1 MKRNNI
7 FNFATSELSQDAFI
21 CWCLNWLNYKGSEL
35 RALAVDLL
43 KEFGEED
50 VSDNQ
55 EILIKRQFKKI
66 DILVVLK
73 GLNRVYIIEDKVHSS
88 ESKDQIGGYKGKI
101 KELGKDEKKD
111 LGIDENIEVKTV
123 YFKTGFHFSPDKNV
137 KANKIITG
145 KMFKEILE
153 KYRNKN
159 EILDNYYEYLVEK
172 LRTQENEKDYLE
184 CKTESHWDWNIAKSN
199 IAQYCFLK
207 EMFSEERVKSFKNK
221 GNGPVV
227 SQYNL
232 LEKEII
238 SYGETGET
246 FRIFWRV
253 DTLTEGTY
261 LRLSYYYIFKNR
273 KDSKT
278 LNYKEI
284 SEIGYNIVH
293 KKIYDIIEEYQ
304 NELPKIYKIKK
315 CNYKEQNEIPILH
328 INLKE
333 CIKSGKDEM
342 NKLINEVKKLHG
354 YLQNENFE

>member
-1 MKRNNI
+1 MEKNNI

-21 CWCLNWLNYKGSEL
+21 CWCLNWLNYEDSEL

-55 EILIKRQFKKI
+55 EIIIKRQFKKI

-73 GLNRVYIIEDKVHSS
+73 ELNRVYIIEDKVHSS

-123 YFKTGFHFSPDKNV
+123 YFKIGFHFSPDKNV

-159 EILDNYYEYLVEK
+159 EILDNYYEYFVEK

-184 CKTESHWDWNIAKSN
+184 CKAESHWDWNIAKSN

-284 SEIGYNIVH
+284 SEMGYNIVH

-342 NKLINEVKKLHG
+342 NKLMNEVKKLHG

>member
-1 MKRNNI
+1 MERNNI

-21 CWCLNWLNYKGSEL
+21 CWCLNWLNYKDSEL
-35 RALAVDLL
+35 RALAVGLL

-55 EILIKRQFKKI
+55 EIIIKRQFKKI

-88 ESKDQIGGYKGKI
+88 ESKDQIVGYKGEI
-101 KELGKDEKKD
+101 RKEYKNSE
-111 LGIDENIEVKTV
+111 IKTV

-184 CKTESHWDWNIAKSN
+184 CKAESHWDWNIAKSN

-284 SEIGYNIVH
+284 SEMGYNIVH

-333 CIKSGKDEM
+333 YIKGGKDEM
-342 NKLINEVKKLHG
+342 NKLMNEVKKLHG
-354 YLQNENFE
+354 YLQNVNFE

>member
-1 MKRNNI
+1 MEKNNI

-21 CWCLNWLNYKGSEL
+21 CWCLNWLNYEDSEL

-55 EILIKRQFKKI
+55 EIIIKRQFKKI

-73 GLNRVYIIEDKVHSS
+73 ELNRVYIIEDKVHSS

-159 EILDNYYEYLVEK
+159 EILDNYYEYFVEK

-184 CKTESHWDWNIAKSN
+184 CKAESHWDWNIAKSN

-342 NKLINEVKKLHG
+342 NKLMNEVKKLHG

>member
-1 MKRNNI
+1 MERNNI

-21 CWCLNWLNYKGSEL
+21 CWCLNWLNYKDSEL
-35 RALAVDLL
+35 RDLAVDLL
-43 KEFGEED
+43 KAFGEESI
-50 VSDNQ
+50 SDNQ
-55 EILIKRQFKKI
+55 EIIIKRQFKKV

-73 GLNRVYIIEDKVHSS
+73 ELNRVYIIEDKVNSS
-88 ESKDQIGGYKGKI
+88 ERKDQIGKYKNEIGKEYKNSEI
-101 KELGKDEKKD
+101 
-111 LGIDENIEVKTV
+111 KTV

-137 KANKIITG
+137 KVNKIITG
-145 KMFKEILE
+145 KIFKEILK
-153 KYRNKN
+153 KYRNKS
-159 EILDNYYEYLVEK
+159 EILDSYYEYLVEK
-172 LRTQENEKDYLE
+172 LRTQENEKNYLE
-184 CKTESHWDWNIAKSN
+184 CKAESHGDWNIVKSN

-284 SEIGYNIVH
+284 SEMGYNIVH

-333 CIKSGKDEM
+333 YIKGGKDEM
-342 NKLINEVKKLHG
+342 NKLMNEVKKLHG
-354 YLQNENFE
+354 YLQNVNFE

>member
-1 MKRNNI
+1 MERNNI

-21 CWCLNWLNYKGSEL
+21 CWCLNWLNYEDSEL

-55 EILIKRQFKKI
+55 EIIIKRQFKKI

-88 ESKDQIGGYKGKI
+88 ESKDQIVGYKGEI
-101 KELGKDEKKD
+101 RKEYKNSE
-111 LGIDENIEVKTV
+111 IKTV

-153 KYRNKN
+153 KYRNKS
-159 EILDNYYEYLVEK
+159 EILDSYYVYLVEK
-172 LRTQENEKDYLE
+172 LRTQENEKNYLE
-184 CKTESHWDWNIAKSN
+184 CKAESHKDWNIAKSN

-207 EMFSEERVKSFKNK
+207 EIFSEERIVSFRNK
-221 GNGPVV
+221 GNGSAV

-232 LEKEII
+232 LGKRLPIF
-238 SYGETGET
+238 ETSE
-246 FRIFWRV
+246 RYLIFWRM
-253 DTLTEGTY
+253 DNTKKEGPY
-261 LRLSYYYIFKNR
+261 LRLNFYHKYNTENESLKYIR
-273 KDSKT
+273 KEK
-278 LNYKEI
+278 YEVV
-284 SEIGYNIVH
+284 Y
-293 KKIYDIIEEYQ
+293 KKIYKVIEEHK
-304 NELPKIYKIKK
+304 NELIKINNIEENCKYKDD
-315 CNYKEQNEIPILH
+315 YEIPILH

-333 CIKSGKDEM
+333 YIKDGKDEM
-342 NKLINEVKKLHG
+342 NKLMNEVKKLHG
-354 YLQNENFE
+354 YLQNVNFE

>member
-1 MKRNNI
+1 MERNNI

-21 CWCLNWLNYKGSEL
+21 CWCLNWLNYKDSEL
-35 RALAVDLL
+35 RDLAVDLL
-43 KEFGEED
+43 KAFGEESI
-50 VSDNQ
+50 SDNQ
-55 EILIKRQFKKI
+55 EIIIKRQFKKV

-73 GLNRVYIIEDKVHSS
+73 ELNRVYIIEDKVNSS
-88 ESKDQIGGYKGKI
+88 ERKDQIGKYKNEIGKEYKNSEI
-101 KELGKDEKKD
+101 
-111 LGIDENIEVKTV
+111 KTV

-137 KANKIITG
+137 KVNKIITG
-145 KMFKEILE
+145 KIFKEILK

-159 EILDNYYEYLVEK
+159 EILDSYYKYLAEK
-172 LRTQENEKDYLE
+172 LRIQENEKDYLE

-284 SEIGYNIVH
+284 SEMGYNIVH

-333 CIKSGKDEM
+333 YIKGGKDEM
-342 NKLINEVKKLHG
+342 NKLMNEVKKLHN
-354 YLQNENFE
+354 YLQNINFE

>member
-1 MKRNNI
+1 M
-7 FNFATSELSQDAFI
+7 
-21 CWCLNWLNYKGSEL
+21 
-35 RALAVDLL
+35 
-43 KEFGEED
+43 
-50 VSDNQ
+50 
-55 EILIKRQFKKI
+55 
-66 DILVVLK
+66 K

-88 ESKDQIGGYKGKI
+88 ESKDQIGGYKRKI

-184 CKTESHWDWNIAKSN
+184 CKAESHWDWNIAKSN

-284 SEIGYNIVH
+284 SEMGYNIVH

-333 CIKSGKDEM
+333 YIKGGKDEM
-342 NKLINEVKKLHG
+342 NKLMNEVKKLHG
-354 YLQNENFE
+354 YLQNVNFE

>member
-1 MKRNNI
+1 MERNNI
-7 FNFATSELSQDAFI
+7 FDFATSELSQDAFI
-21 CWCLNWLNYKGSEL
+21 CWCLNWLNYEDSEL

-184 CKTESHWDWNIAKSN
+184 CKAESHWDWNIAKSN

>member
-1 MKRNNI
+1 MERNNI

-21 CWCLNWLNYKGSEL
+21 CWCLNWLNYEDSEL

-43 KEFGEED
+43 KEFGEEN

-66 DILVVLK
+66 DILVVFK
-73 GLNRVYIIEDKVHSS
+73 ELNRVYIIEDKVNSS
-88 ESKDQIGGYKGKI
+88 ERKKQLEEYEEKI
-101 KELGKDEKKD
+101 NKLDENEKKD
-111 LGIDENIEVKTV
+111 LRIDGNLEVKTV

-145 KMFKEILE
+145 EIFKEILE
-153 KYRNKN
+153 KYRNKS
-159 EILDNYYEYLVEK
+159 EILDSYYVYLVEK
-172 LRTQENEKDYLE
+172 LRTQENEKNYLE
-184 CKTESHWDWNIAKSN
+184 CKAESHKDWNIAKSN

-207 EMFSEERVKSFKNK
+207 EIFSEERIISFRNK
-221 GNGPVV
+221 RNGYAV
-227 SQYNL
+227 SQYSL
-232 LEKEII
+232 LGKKLFVPRTNEK
-238 SYGETGET
+238 YT
-246 FRIFWRV
+246 IFWRV

-261 LRLSYYYIFKNR
+261 LRLNYYYIFKNR

>member
-1 MKRNNI
+1 MERNNI

-21 CWCLNWLNYKGSEL
+21 CWCLNWLNNEDSGL

-43 KEFGEED
+43 KEFGEES

-55 EILIKRQFKKI
+55 EILIKRQFKKS

-73 GLNRVYIIEDKVHSS
+73 GLNRVYIIEDKVDSFEREEQIKKYKEEIRKEYKNS
-88 ESKDQIGGYKGKI
+88 EI
-101 KELGKDEKKD
+101 
-111 LGIDENIEVKTV
+111 KTV
-123 YFKTGFHFSPDKNV
+123 YFKIGFHFSSDKNV
-137 KANKIITG
+137 EADKIITG

-153 KYRNKN
+153 KYRNKS
-159 EILDNYYEYLVEK
+159 EILDSYYEYLVEK
-172 LRTQENEKDYLE
+172 LRIQENEKDYLE

-199 IAQYCFLK
+199 ISQYCFLK
-207 EMFSEERVKSFKNK
+207 EIFLEERIVSFRNK
-221 GNGPVV
+221 GSGYAV

-232 LEKEII
+232 LGKKLFVPKTNEK
-238 SYGETGET
+238 YA
-246 FRIFWRV
+246 IFWRV

-304 NELPKIYKIKK
+304 NELSKIYKIEK

-333 CIKSGKDEM
+333 YIKAGKDEM
-342 NKLINEVKKLHG
+342 DKLMNEVKKLHG
-354 YLQNENFE
+354 YLQNVNFE

>member
-1 MKRNNI
+1 MGKNNI

-21 CWCLNWLNYKGSEL
+21 CWCLNWLNYEDSEL

-50 VSDNQ
+50 VFDNQ
-55 EILIKRQFKKI
+55 EIIIKRQFKKI

-88 ESKDQIGGYKGKI
+88 ESKDQIKKYKEEI
-101 KELGKDEKKD
+101 RKEYKNSE
-111 LGIDENIEVKTV
+111 IKTV

-137 KANKIITG
+137 EADKIITG

-153 KYRNKN
+153 KYRNKS
-159 EILDNYYEYLVEK
+159 EILDSYYEYLVEK
-172 LRTQENEKDYLE
+172 LRIQENEKDYLE

-199 IAQYCFLK
+199 ISQYCFLK
-207 EMFSEERVKSFKNK
+207 EIFLEERIVSFRNK
-221 GNGPVV
+221 GSSYAV

-232 LEKEII
+232 LGKKLFVPKTNEK
-238 SYGETGET
+238 YA
-246 FRIFWRV
+246 IFWRV

-304 NELPKIYKIKK
+304 NELSKIYKIEK

-333 CIKSGKDEM
+333 YIKAGKDEM
-342 NKLINEVKKLHG
+342 DKLMNEVKKLHG

>member
-1 MKRNNI
+1 MERNNI

-21 CWCLNWLNYKGSEL
+21 CWCLNWLNNKDSEL
-35 RALAVDLL
+35 RDLAVDLL
-43 KEFGEED
+43 KAFGEESI
-50 VSDNQ
+50 SDNQ
-55 EILIKRQFKKI
+55 EIIIKRQFKKI
-66 DILVVLK
+66 DIFVVLK

-88 ESKDQIGGYKGKI
+88 ESKDQIGGYKRKI

-207 EMFSEERVKSFKNK
+207 EIFSEERIVSFRNK
-221 GNGPVV
+221 GNGSAV

-232 LEKEII
+232 LGKRLPIF
-238 SYGETGET
+238 ETSE
-246 FRIFWRV
+246 RYLIFWRM
-253 DTLTEGTY
+253 DNTKKEGPY
-261 LRLSYYYIFKNR
+261 LRLNFYHKYNTENESLKYIR
-273 KDSKT
+273 KEKYEVV
-278 LNYKEI
+278 YK
-284 SEIGYNIVH
+284 
-293 KKIYDIIEEYQ
+293 
-304 NELPKIYKIKK
+304 KIYKIIEEHKNELIK
-315 CNYKEQNEIPILH
+315 INNIEENCKYKNDYEIPILH

-333 CIKSGKDEM
+333 YIKAGKDEM
-342 NKLINEVKKLHG
+342 NKLMNEVKKLHG
-354 YLQNENFE
+354 YLQNVNFE

>member
-1 MKRNNI
+1 M
-7 FNFATSELSQDAFI
+7 
-21 CWCLNWLNYKGSEL
+21 NWLNYKDSEL
-35 RALAVDLL
+35 RDLAVDLL

-88 ESKDQIGGYKGKI
+88 ESKDQIGGYKRKI

-184 CKTESHWDWNIAKSN
+184 CKAESHWDWNIAKSN

-284 SEIGYNIVH
+284 SEMGYNIVH

-333 CIKSGKDEM
+333 YIKGGKDEM
-342 NKLINEVKKLHG
+342 NKLMNEVKKLHG
-354 YLQNENFE
+354 YLQNVNFE

>member
-1 MKRNNI
+1 MERNNI

-21 CWCLNWLNYKGSEL
+21 CWCLNWLNNKDSEL
-35 RALAVDLL
+35 RDLAVDLL
-43 KEFGEED
+43 KAFGEESI
-50 VSDNQ
+50 SDNQ
-55 EILIKRQFKKI
+55 EIIIKRQFKKI
-66 DILVVLK
+66 DIFVVLK

-88 ESKDQIGGYKGKI
+88 ESKDQIGGYKRKI

-238 SYGETGET
+238 SYGKTGET

-284 SEIGYNIVH
+284 SEMGYNIVH

-333 CIKSGKDEM
+333 YIKGGKDEM
-342 NKLINEVKKLHG
+342 NKLMNEVKKLHG
-354 YLQNENFE
+354 YLQNVNFE

>member
-1 MKRNNI
+1 MERNNI

-21 CWCLNWLNYKGSEL
+21 CWCLNWLNYKDSEL
-35 RALAVDLL
+35 RDLAVDLL
-43 KEFGEED
+43 KAFGEESI
-50 VSDNQ
+50 SDNQ
-55 EILIKRQFKKI
+55 EIIIKRQFKKV

-73 GLNRVYIIEDKVHSS
+73 ELNRVYIIEDKVDSF
-88 ESKDQIGGYKGKI
+88 ESKEQTKKYTEEIEKEYKNSEI
-101 KELGKDEKKD
+101 
-111 LGIDENIEVKTV
+111 KTV

-145 KMFKEILE
+145 KMFKKILE

-159 EILDNYYEYLVEK
+159 KILDNYYEYLVEK

-284 SEIGYNIVH
+284 SEMGYNIVH

-333 CIKSGKDEM
+333 YIKGGKDEM
-342 NKLINEVKKLHG
+342 NKLMNEVKKLHG
-354 YLQNENFE
+354 YLQNVNFE

>member
-1 MKRNNI
+1 MERNNI

-21 CWCLNWLNYKGSEL
+21 CWCLNWLNYKDSEL
-35 RALAVDLL
+35 RDLAVDLL
-43 KEFGEED
+43 KAFGEESI
-50 VSDNQ
+50 SDNQ
-55 EILIKRQFKKI
+55 EIIIKRQFKKV

-73 GLNRVYIIEDKVHSS
+73 ELNRVYIIEDKVDSF
-88 ESKDQIGGYKGKI
+88 ESKEQTKKYTEEIEKEYKNSEI
-101 KELGKDEKKD
+101 
-111 LGIDENIEVKTV
+111 KTV

-137 KANKIITG
+137 KVNKIITG
-145 KMFKEILE
+145 KIFKEILE

-159 EILDNYYEYLVEK
+159 EILDSYYEYLVEK
-172 LRTQENEKDYLE
+172 LRIQENEKDYLE
-184 CKTESHWDWNIAKSN
+184 CKAESHWDWNIAKSN

-284 SEIGYNIVH
+284 SEMGYNIVH

-333 CIKSGKDEM
+333 YIKGGKDEM
-342 NKLINEVKKLHG
+342 NKLMNEVKKLHG
-354 YLQNENFE
+354 YLQNVNFE

>member
-1 MKRNNI
+1 MERNNI
-7 FNFATSELSQDAFI
+7 FDFATSELSQDAFI

-184 CKTESHWDWNIAKSN
+184 CKAESHWDWNIAKSN

>member
-1 MKRNNI
+1 MERNNI

-21 CWCLNWLNYKGSEL
+21 CWCLNWLNYKDSEL
-35 RALAVDLL
+35 RDLAVDLL

-88 ESKDQIGGYKGKI
+88 ESKDQIGGYKRKI

-184 CKTESHWDWNIAKSN
+184 CKAESHWDWNIAKSN

-273 KDSKT
+273 KDNKT

-342 NKLINEVKKLHG
+342 NKLMNEVKKLHG

>member
-1 MKRNNI
+1 MERNNI

-21 CWCLNWLNYKGSEL
+21 CWCLNWLNYKDSEL
-35 RALAVDLL
+35 RDLAVDLL
-43 KEFGEED
+43 KAFGEESI
-50 VSDNQ
+50 SDNQ
-55 EILIKRQFKKI
+55 EIIIKKEYK
-66 DILVVLK
+66 
-73 GLNRVYIIEDKVHSS
+73 NS
-88 ESKDQIGGYKGKI
+88 EI
-101 KELGKDEKKD
+101 
-111 LGIDENIEVKTV
+111 KTV

-145 KMFKEILE
+145 KMFKKILE

-159 EILDNYYEYLVEK
+159 KILDNYYEYLVEK

-284 SEIGYNIVH
+284 SEMGYNIVH

-333 CIKSGKDEM
+333 YIKGGKDEM
-342 NKLINEVKKLHG
+342 NKLMNEVKKLHG
-354 YLQNENFE
+354 YLQNVNFE

>member
-1 MKRNNI
+1 MERNNI

-21 CWCLNWLNYKGSEL
+21 CWCLNWLNYKDSEL
-35 RALAVDLL
+35 RDLAVDLL
-43 KEFGEED
+43 KAFGEED

-55 EILIKRQFKKI
+55 EIIIKRQFKKI
-66 DILVVLK
+66 DILVVFK
-73 GLNRVYIIEDKVHSS
+73 ELNRVYIIEDKVDSFES
-88 ESKDQIGGYKGKI
+88 EEQIKKYKEEI
-101 KELGKDEKKD
+101 RKEYKNSE
-111 LGIDENIEVKTV
+111 IKTV

-137 KANKIITG
+137 EADKIITG

-153 KYRNKN
+153 KYRNKS
-159 EILDNYYEYLVEK
+159 EILDSYYEYLVEK
-172 LRTQENEKDYLE
+172 LRIQENEKDYLE

-199 IAQYCFLK
+199 ISQYCFLK
-207 EMFSEERVKSFKNK
+207 EIFLEERIVSFRNK
-221 GNGPVV
+221 RSGYAV

-232 LEKEII
+232 LGKKLFVPKTNEK
-238 SYGETGET
+238 YA
-246 FRIFWRV
+246 IFWRV

-284 SEIGYNIVH
+284 NEIGYNIVH

-333 CIKSGKDEM
+333 YIKAGKDEM
-342 NKLINEVKKLHG
+342 NKLMN
-354 YLQNENFE
+354 

>member
-1 MKRNNI
+1 MERNNI

-43 KEFGEED
+43 KDFGEEN

-66 DILVVLK
+66 DILVVFK
-73 GLNRVYIIEDKVHSS
+73 ELNRVYIIEDKVDSFES
-88 ESKDQIGGYKGKI
+88 EEQIKKYKEEI
-101 KELGKDEKKD
+101 RKEYKNSE
-111 LGIDENIEVKTV
+111 IKTV

-137 KANKIITG
+137 KADKIITG

-153 KYRNKN
+153 KYRNKS
-159 EILDNYYEYLVEK
+159 EILDSYYEYLVEK
-172 LRTQENEKDYLE
+172 LRIQENEKDYLE

-199 IAQYCFLK
+199 ISQYCFLK
-207 EMFSEERVKSFKNK
+207 EIFLEERIVSFRNK
-221 GNGPVV
+221 RSGHAV

-232 LEKEII
+232 LGKKLFVPKTNEK
-238 SYGETGET
+238 YA
-246 FRIFWRV
+246 IFWRV

-284 SEIGYNIVH
+284 NKIGYNIVH

-304 NELPKIYKIKK
+304 NELPKIYKIEK

-333 CIKSGKDEM
+333 YIKAGKDEM
-342 NKLINEVKKLHG
+342 DKLMNEVKKLHE

>member
-1 MKRNNI
+1 MERNNI
-7 FNFATSELSQDAFI
+7 FDFATSELSQDAFI
-21 CWCLNWLNYKGSEL
+21 CWCLNWLNYKSSEL

-101 KELGKDEKKD
+101 EYKLDKDEKEN
-111 LGIDENIEVKTV
+111 LGIDENREVRTV

-159 EILDNYYEYLVEK
+159 EILDSYYEYLVRK
-172 LRTQENEKDYLE
+172 LNDYKNMENYLE
-184 CKTESHWDWNIAKSN
+184 YELIPDERWNICRFR

-207 EMFSEERVKSFKNK
+207 EMFLEERVVSSSNSKN
-221 GNGPVV
+221 
-227 SQYNL
+227 SSIYSEYDL
-232 LEKEII
+232 LGKDKNIQIAGTNQE
-238 SYGETGET
+238 
-246 FRIFWRV
+246 FRIFWRIEE
-253 DTLTEGTY
+253 LRKGPC
-261 LRLSYYYIFKNR
+261 LRLIFYHEYDKKNEELKNIR
-273 KDSKT
+273 KEKYET
-278 LNYKEI
+278 VYE
-284 SEIGYNIVH
+284 
-293 KKIYDIIEEYQ
+293 KIYSVIEEYK
-304 NELPKIYKIKK
+304 NELPKIYKIKGK
-315 CNYKEQNEIPILH
+315 YKYTNDYKIMILR

-333 CIKSGKDEM
+333 YIKAGKDEM
-342 NKLINEVKKLHG
+342 DKLMNEVKKLHG
-354 YLQNENFE
+354 YLQNVNFE

>member
-1 MKRNNI
+1 MERNNI

-21 CWCLNWLNYKGSEL
+21 CWCLNWLNYKDSEL
-35 RALAVDLL
+35 RDLAVDLL
-43 KEFGEED
+43 KAFGEESI
-50 VSDNQ
+50 SDNQ
-55 EILIKRQFKKI
+55 EIIIKRQFKKV

-73 GLNRVYIIEDKVHSS
+73 ELNRVYIIEDKVDSF
-88 ESKDQIGGYKGKI
+88 ESKEQTKKYTEEIEKEYKNSEI
-101 KELGKDEKKD
+101 
-111 LGIDENIEVKTV
+111 KTV

-137 KANKIITG
+137 KVNKIITG
-145 KMFKEILE
+145 KIFKEILE

-159 EILDNYYEYLVEK
+159 EILDSYYEYLVEK
-172 LRTQENEKDYLE
+172 LRIQENEKDYLE
-184 CKTESHWDWNIAKSN
+184 CKAESHWDWNIAKSN

-284 SEIGYNIVH
+284 SEMGYNIVH

-333 CIKSGKDEM
+333 YIKAGKDEM
-342 NKLINEVKKLHG
+342 NKLMNEVKKLHG
-354 YLQNENFE
+354 YLQNVNFE

>member
-1 MKRNNI
+1 MEKNNI

-21 CWCLNWLNYKGSEL
+21 CWCLNWLNYEDSEL

-55 EILIKRQFKKI
+55 EIIIKRQFKKI

-159 EILDNYYEYLVEK
+159 EILDNYYEYFVEK

-184 CKTESHWDWNIAKSN
+184 CKAESHWDWNIAKSN

-284 SEIGYNIVH
+284 SEMGYNIVH

-342 NKLINEVKKLHG
+342 NKLMNEVKKLHG

>member
-7 FNFATSELSQDAFI
+7 FDFATSELSQDAFI
-21 CWCLNWLNYKGSEL
+21 CWCLNWLNYKSSEL

-88 ESKDQIGGYKGKI
+88 ESKDQIKKYKEEI
-101 KELGKDEKKD
+101 RKEYKNSE
-111 LGIDENIEVKTV
+111 IKTV

-153 KYRNKN
+153 KYRNKS
-159 EILDNYYEYLVEK
+159 EILDSYYEYLVEK
-172 LRTQENEKDYLE
+172 LRIQENEKDYLE

-199 IAQYCFLK
+199 ISQYCFLK
-207 EMFSEERVKSFKNK
+207 EIFLEERIVSFRNK
-221 GNGPVV
+221 RSGYAV

-232 LEKEII
+232 LGKKLFVPKTNEK
-238 SYGETGET
+238 YA
-246 FRIFWRV
+246 IFWRV

-304 NELPKIYKIKK
+304 NELSKIYKIEK

-333 CIKSGKDEM
+333 YIKAGKDEM
-342 NKLINEVKKLHG
+342 NKLMN
-354 YLQNENFE
+354 

>member
-1 MKRNNI
+1 MERNNI

-21 CWCLNWLNYKGSEL
+21 CWCLNWLNNEDSGL

-43 KEFGEED
+43 KEFGEES

-55 EILIKRQFKKI
+55 EILIKRQFKKS

-88 ESKDQIGGYKGKI
+88 ESKDQIKKYKEEI
-101 KELGKDEKKD
+101 RKEYKNSE
-111 LGIDENIEVKTV
+111 IKTV

-137 KANKIITG
+137 EADKIITG

-153 KYRNKN
+153 KYRNKS
-159 EILDNYYEYLVEK
+159 EILDSYYEYLVEK
-172 LRTQENEKDYLE
+172 LRIQENEKDYLE

-199 IAQYCFLK
+199 ISQYCFLK
-207 EMFSEERVKSFKNK
+207 EIFLEERIVSFRNK
-221 GNGPVV
+221 GSGYAV

-232 LEKEII
+232 LGKKLFVPKTNEK
-238 SYGETGET
+238 YA
-246 FRIFWRV
+246 IFWRV

-304 NELPKIYKIKK
+304 NELSKIYKIEK

-333 CIKSGKDEM
+333 YIKAGKDEM
-342 NKLINEVKKLHG
+342 DKLMNEVKKLHG

>member
-1 MKRNNI
+1 MERNNI

-21 CWCLNWLNYKGSEL
+21 CWCLNWLNYEDSEL

-50 VSDNQ
+50 VFDNQ
-55 EILIKRQFKKI
+55 EIIIKRQFKKI

-184 CKTESHWDWNIAKSN
+184 CKAESHWDWNIAKSN

-273 KDSKT
+273 KDNKT

-333 CIKSGKDEM
+333 YIKAGKDEM
-342 NKLINEVKKLHG
+342 NKLMIEVKKLHG

>member
-1 MKRNNI
+1 MK
-7 FNFATSELSQDAFI
+7 E
-21 CWCLNWLNYKGSEL
+21 
-35 RALAVDLL
+35 
-43 KEFGEED
+43 
-50 VSDNQ
+50 
-55 EILIKRQFKKI
+55 
-66 DILVVLK
+66 
-73 GLNRVYIIEDKVHSS
+73 LNRVYIIEDKVHSS

-159 EILDNYYEYLVEK
+159 EILDNYYEYFVEK

-184 CKTESHWDWNIAKSN
+184 CKAESHWDWNIAKSN

-284 SEIGYNIVH
+284 S
-293 KKIYDIIEEYQ
+293 
-304 NELPKIYKIKK
+304 
-315 CNYKEQNEIPILH
+315 
-328 INLKE
+328 
-333 CIKSGKDEM
+333 
-342 NKLINEVKKLHG
+342 
-354 YLQNENFE
+354 